1 MVFPS
6 VTVESFKHSG
16 GLPSMSRDGVGECE
30 TIRGGRTWWRIDR
43 YRRLVRQNGGERDYR
58 VRPRG
63 AKTVELNPGIGGNIV
78 VECRRGHRCGLSSW
92 DHCRG
97 IMSWDHCRGVMSG
110 LSVVETVIAKSQFRI
125 VKHRRVRW
133 TTCYDMLR
141 CCWES
146 EAWLETESIGLETV
160 KPL

>member
-1 MVFPS
+1 M
-6 VTVESFKHSG
+6 E
-16 GLPSMSRDGVGECE
+16 
-30 TIRGGRTWWRIDR
+30 DR
-43 YRRLVRQNGGERDYR
+43 SLQAIGATKRRRDYR
-58 VRPRG
+58 VQPRG

-97 IMSWDHCRGVMSG
+97 VMSG

-125 VKHRRVRW
+125 VKHRRVRLD
-133 TTCYDMLR
+133 YMLR
-141 CCWES
+141 HCYGVVGERGMGS
-146 EAWLETESIGLETV
+146 RLKSIGLETV